1 MIYKIDFNCDMD
13 RFMHFFKRTYT
24 QSTGRGGYRSKH
36 DDGLLPLNEV
46 TGDMIKLCDKTIQK
60 EKASVTQA
68 DWDKMW
74 EGKNRFE
81 IMEAVWKKWIVEEK
95 ADASDNRERCHS
107 TENPGCDDTRV
118 RSLLCHYSRFRC
130 SWSPEFHWLAKKEAI
145 RK

>member
-95 ADASDNRERCHS
+95 ADAKYM
-107 TENPGCDDTRV
+107 ENGEFSAQKWNDV
-118 RSLLCHYSRFRC
+118 FKVNHWYYIGKLLYI
-130 SWSPEFHWLAKKEAI
+130 KEN
-145 RK
+145 